1 MMGIFISI
9 ATIFILI
16 SLSLGL
22 QGAVEEQFRLLGTDK
37 IFVQPRGQLA
47 GPGTGGAVDLTI
59 EDVRVIE
66 KVSGVKDVTWWVAAP
81 GEIEFGNEKRFFTV
95 IGYPLDQD
103 VVFLESGAY
112 KADEGRFLEKGDE
125 NKIMIGSQYKRN
137 NVFKRPLVE
146 RDKLTINGEDF
157 RVKIILNPIGNPGD
171 DRLIYMSIDKAREL
185 FGIESRV
192 DTVIVQV
199 EEGEDVQEIA
209 ERIKKK
215 LFSSRNVDEKTR
227 DFSILTPE
235 ELIEVFGVILNVI
248 TGFLVGVAAI
258 SLLVGGI
265 GIANTMY
272 TSVLERTK
280 EIGVMKSIGAKNYDV
295 FLIFLIESGLL
306 GLVGGIVGVLIGVG
320 VGEIIEYIAINR
332 LGTTLLAVAT
342 PAWLFVGS
350 LLFAFL
356 AGAVSG
362 SLPALNAS
370 KINPVDALRYE

>member
-1 MMGIFISI
+1 
-9 ATIFILI
+9 
-16 SLSLGL
+16 
-22 QGAVEEQFRLLGTDK
+22 
-37 IFVQPRGQLA
+37 
-47 GPGTGGAVDLTI
+47 
-59 EDVRVIE
+59 
-66 KVSGVKDVTWWVAAP
+66 
-81 GEIEFGNEKRFFTV
+81 
-95 IGYPLDQD
+95 
-103 VVFLESGAY
+103 
-112 KADEGRFLEKGDE
+112 
-125 NKIMIGSQYKRN
+125 MIGSQYKRN
-137 NVFKRPLVE
+137 NVFKRPLTE

-185 FGIESRV
+185 FGIEERV

-199 EEGEDVQEIA
+199 EEGKDVQDMA
-209 ERIKKK
+209 ERIRKK
-215 LFSSRNVDEKTR
+215 LFNTRGVDEKTR

-235 ELIEVFGVILNVI
+235 ELIEVFGVILNII

-280 EIGVMKSIGAKNYDV
+280 EIGIMKSIGAKNSDV
-295 FLIFLIESGLL
+295 FFIFVIESGLL
-306 GLVGGIVGVLIGVG
+306 GLVGGIFGVLIGVG
-320 VGEIIEYIAINR
+320 VGEAIEYIAVNQ

-350 LLFAFL
+350 LMFAFL
-356 AGAVSG
+356 AGAISG
-362 SLPALNAS
+362 SLPAVRAS